1 MKYSPPKT
9 PKWILDRLREW
20 NKLKNALPT
29 SSKRLQEEGRMNI
42 PVRAFDT
49 ETLDGYVKLLACS
62 DGNFIYFDTITD
74 NNIDSILQFM
84 TMEKY
89 RRTLNFFY
97 NIDFDIA
104 AIIKY
109 LPEKELKQLIS
120 LNRVEYKDYQINY
133 VPKKA
138 FTIRRNKKVWRYFDL
153 WQYYRLGLDK
163 AVKQY
168 INASEGKDPIDR
180 KKLGED
186 AKYWLK
192 HKDAII
198 KYCIKDAYLTQ
209 KLGELMQKKLNDIGI
224 SFDMPYSTGT
234 ISVRYFSQYY
244 EFPRFTP
251 TDWNKYAY
259 LSYFGGRFEVTR
271 KGVIDYVIVQ
281 DINSAYP
288 YQISNL
294 LDIDKGVWQKS
305 SKIDEDADIGF
316 YKIVIEKSPDHP
328 IQPFSFRDNG
338 LVYYPQFNNII
349 HYCTLDEL
357 LFALD
362 NYDDL
367 EIRVLDGWN
376 FYAREEVYPFENIKE
391 IYEHRKRIKKED
403 PVMQLVLK
411 IIMNSLYGKAA
422 EKTEG
427 VYEVDPDEAD
437 DFLYFGEYVPVSS
450 QLKPGKV
457 FNPVYASLITART
470 RVMLLEEA
478 IKYPD
483 YVVAMFTDSLIST
496 KPLIRPT
503 SQLGGW
509 DNEGEGEALIIGCGV
524 YTVRDENKGYLK
536 TRLRGMHVDFDNI
549 DLFKVAEENKD
560 KTKIEIEWTKSI
572 RPKEAALFKN
582 KYDLKDIN
590 HFISYQKQLHVRMD
604 RKRIWHNDPLTFG
617 QLLNDTYESDPIFVT
632 F

>member
-1 MKYSPPKT
+1 
-9 PKWILDRLREW
+9 
-20 NKLKNALPT
+20 
-29 SSKRLQEEGRMNI
+29 MNI
-42 PVRAFDT
+42 SVRAFDT
-49 ETLDGYVKLLACS
+49 ETLDGYVKLIACS
-62 DGNFIYFDTITD
+62 DGNYVYFDD
-74 NNIDSILQFM
+74 LQSENIDVILKFM
-84 TMEKY
+84 TQEKY
-89 RRTLNFFY
+89 RDTLNFFY

-109 LPEKELKQLIS
+109 LPDNELKQLIS
-120 LNRVEYKDYQINY
+120 LNHVEYKDYKISY

-138 FTIRRNKKVWRYFDL
+138 FTIRRSKKVWRYFDL
-153 WQYYRLGLDK
+153 WQYYRLSLEN

-168 INASEGKDPIDR
+168 ISADEGKDPIDR

-186 AKYWLK
+186 ANYWLK

-198 KYCIKDAYLTQ
+198 KYCIKDAALTQ
-209 KLGELMQKKLNDIGI
+209 KLGELMQDKLNALGI
-224 SFDMPYSTGT
+224 SFDVPYSTGT
-234 ISVRYFSQYY
+234 ISVRYFAKYY
-244 EFPRFTP
+244 KYPRFTP
-251 TDWNKYAY
+251 TEWNKYAY
-259 LSYFGGRFEVTR
+259 LTYFGGRFEVTR
-271 KGVIDYVIVQ
+271 KGVVDHVVIQ

-288 YQISNL
+288 YQISHL
-294 LDIDKGVWQKS
+294 IDIEKGVWQHTK
-305 SKIDEDADIGF
+305 KLDEDADIGF

-338 LVYYPQFNNII
+338 LVYYPQFDNIV
-349 HYCTLDEL
+349 HYTTLDEL
-357 LFALD
+357 IFALD
-362 NYDDL
+362 NYDDI
-367 EIRVLDGWN
+367 EIKILDGWN
-376 FYAREEVYPFENIKE
+376 FYAKEVVYPFKSITE
-391 IYEHRKRIKKED
+391 IYEHRKKIKKSD

-411 IIMNSLYGKAA
+411 IIMNSLYGKFA

-427 VYEVDPDEAD
+427 IYEVELEEAD
-437 DFLYFGEYVPVSS
+437 DFLFFGKYIPVTSK
-450 QLKPGKV
+450 LRPGKV

-478 IKYPD
+478 VDYPD

-496 KPLIRPT
+496 KQIIKPT

-524 YTVRDENKGYLK
+524 YTVRDLNKGYLK

-549 DLFKVAEENKD
+549 DLFKIAEENKS
-560 KTKIEIEWTKSI
+560 KSKVEIEWKKSI
-572 RPKEAALFKN
+572 RPKEAVLFKN

-604 RKRIWHNDPLTFG
+604 RKRIWYNDPLTFG
-617 QLLNDTYESDPIFVT
+617 QLLKDTYESEPIFVK